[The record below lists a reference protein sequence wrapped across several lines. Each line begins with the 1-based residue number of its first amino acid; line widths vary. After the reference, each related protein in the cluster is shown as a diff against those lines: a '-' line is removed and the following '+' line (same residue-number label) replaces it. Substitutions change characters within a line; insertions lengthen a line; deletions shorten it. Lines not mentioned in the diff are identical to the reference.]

1 MKTIME
7 NSKLTIKALMGI
19 RKTTKVE
26 AICWLVVVCI
36 NIAAA
41 IAALVCGFYHAA
53 YLHLV
58 FAIIVGYIAH
68 CCKRYMESI
77 DIIIECI
84 AFNDECKVKYDNLYE
99 ITKDYAS
106 RVGRAAGVLTMA
118 KVFIKNSDT
127 PLTNA
132 KAGLLEQIDE
142 CLAVPKNAAEQM
154 AEQVVNDIK
163 NEREQS
169 HEA

>member
-1 MKTIME
+1 M
-7 NSKLTIKALMGI
+7 
-19 RKTTKVE
+19 
-26 AICWLVVVCI
+26 
-36 NIAAA
+36 
-41 IAALVCGFYHAA
+41 
-53 YLHLV
+53 
-58 FAIIVGYIAH
+58 
-68 CCKRYMESI
+68 
-77 DIIIECI
+77 
-84 AFNDECKVKYDNLYE
+84 KYDHLYE
-99 ITKDYAS
+99 IVKDYAS

-127 PLTNA
+127 PLTSA
-132 KAGLLEQIDE
+132 KAGLIEQIDE